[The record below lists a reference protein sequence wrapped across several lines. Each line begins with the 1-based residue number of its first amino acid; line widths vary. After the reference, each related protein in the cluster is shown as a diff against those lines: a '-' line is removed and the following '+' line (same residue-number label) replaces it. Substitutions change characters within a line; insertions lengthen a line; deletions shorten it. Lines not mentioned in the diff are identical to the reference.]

1 MIMILLEVHHFVC
14 LHHDVVGTV
23 DVVVVV
29 GHGEGWT
36 AHCTHGAVEEAS
48 ACCKKNTL
56 ISHYNCS

>member
-23 DVVVVV
+23 DVVEVV
-29 GHGEGWT
+29 GHGERWT

-48 ACCKKNTL
+48 AC
-56 ISHYNCS
+56 